1 MDNKGQSSGQFD
13 DIDFKNLSMGQIV
26 ELCLK
31 CETKE
36 DANELLRQYEKCFD
50 NPTVARYNLGYMFGY
65 FDPEDRKKLYSIFT
79 VDHPVFGHGFGRGR
93 DPSPE
98 EAFKTGEKI
107 GNEISTGV
115 GGATSGTVASIK

>member
-1 MDNKGQSSGQFD
+1 MDNKGKSPGKFG
-13 DIDFKNLSMGQIV
+13 DIDFTKLDMGQII

-50 NPTVARYNLGYMFGY
+50 DPTIARNNLGYMFGY
-65 FDPEDRKKLYSIFT
+65 YNSDDRKKLYSLFA
-79 VDHPVFGHGFGRGR
+79 VDHPAFGPGFGRGF

-98 EAFKTGEKI
+98 DAFKTGEMM
-107 GNEISTGV
+107 GEG
-115 GGATSGTVASIK
+115 IKEGMKKNRKDT